1 MPPGDPSRVP
11 LLGGIRPWT
20 GAITEEP
27 PLVAEEC
34 RSVRT
39 RARRPSR
46 LLPARRSA
54 FPTSWAD
61 SVPSP
66 TSPCLSSPHTDRV
79 RETLPSR
86 PGLNSVALLQLRAV
100 NWSPAE
106 DSPLGTP
113 GGLDAHVGGG
123 CLALPPPPPPPN
135 SPEQWPFLSVD
146 ASSRG
151 AGWERVDAGGLVRT
165 NSQTRPRGAQR
176 RPQALHC
183 TGVLPGWQRDL
194 GRS

>member
-1 MPPGDPSRVP
+1 MPPGDLSRVP
-11 LLGGIRPWT
+11 LPGGIRPWT

-27 PLVAEEC
+27 PLVAEC

-46 LLPARRSA
+46 LLPTRRSA

-66 TSPCLSSPHTDRV
+66 TSPCLSSPHTDPV

-86 PGLNSVALLQLRAV
+86 PGINSVALLQLRAV

-123 CLALPPPPPPPN
+123 CPAPPPPIPQSSGLSSQWMLRHVERGGNEWMQEVRPN
-135 SPEQWPFLSVD
+135 SQM
-146 ASSRG
+146 
-151 AGWERVDAGGLVRT
+151 
-165 NSQTRPRGAQR
+165 RPWGAQR

-183 TGVLPGWQRDL
+183 TDVLPGWQRDL

>member
-66 TSPCLSSPHTDRV
+66 TSPCLSSPHIDRV

-113 GGLDAHVGGG
+113 RGLDAHVGGG
-123 CLALPPPPPPPN
+123 CLALPPPPPPPIPQ
-135 SPEQWPFLSVD
+135 SSGLSSQWMLPHVE
-146 ASSRG
+146 RG
-151 AGWERVDAGGLVRT
+151 GNAWMQEVRT